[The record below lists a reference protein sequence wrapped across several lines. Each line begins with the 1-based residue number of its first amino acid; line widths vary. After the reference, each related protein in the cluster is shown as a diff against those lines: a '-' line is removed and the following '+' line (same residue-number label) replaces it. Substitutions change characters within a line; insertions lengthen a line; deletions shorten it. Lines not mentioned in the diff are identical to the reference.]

1 MTDLFRFMHSI
12 LFRYV
17 DRIGICP
24 PPDRFFHR
32 KGVQGR
38 DLGTPRNPAPQVCQI
53 VYATSING
61 CMSIRPYNPFKWI
74 YDRFILNYVLYFF
87 GSGESRGGDL
97 RPLKNPAPQLRQI
110 MYYV

>member
-24 PPDRFFHR
+24 PQDRFFHR

-53 VYATSING
+53 VY
-61 CMSIRPYNPFKWI
+61 
-74 YDRFILNYVLYFF
+74 YVLFM
-87 GSGESRGGDL
+87 
-97 RPLKNPAPQLRQI
+97 KNYAHLLNKCQ
-110 MYYV
+110 MVS